1 MDARL
6 LDMLH
11 DAGDE
16 DVLAVAEAVHVDLDR
31 IREVAVEQQRVLAE
45 HRVDL
50 AGLVVGIARLDVR
63 GDQARQGAEQ
73 VVLELAPR
81 RG

>member
-16 DVLAVAEAVHVDLDR
+16 AVLAVAQAVHVDLDR
-31 IREVAVEQQRVLAE
+31 IREVAVEQQRVLAQN
-45 HRVDL
+45 RVDL
-50 AGLVVGIARLDVR
+50 AGLVVGIAGLDVG

-73 VVLELAPR
+73 VILELASR